1 MVIIETGL
9 FILCLVEYFQLRAE
23 LMKQSDYYKIGKR
36 EIEDGN
42 GEENRMIKVMGGIE
56 ELEDDEV
63 EVDKNGNLIR
73 ANKGRHPKAL

>member
-1 MVIIETGL
+1 
-9 FILCLVEYFQLRAE
+9 
-23 LMKQSDYYKIGKR
+23 MKQSDYYKIGKR

-56 ELEDDEV
+56 ELEDAEV

>member
-42 GEENRMIKVMGGIE
+42 GEENRMI
-56 ELEDDEV
+56 LLSHHD
-63 EVDKNGNLIR
+63 
-73 ANKGRHPKAL
+73 